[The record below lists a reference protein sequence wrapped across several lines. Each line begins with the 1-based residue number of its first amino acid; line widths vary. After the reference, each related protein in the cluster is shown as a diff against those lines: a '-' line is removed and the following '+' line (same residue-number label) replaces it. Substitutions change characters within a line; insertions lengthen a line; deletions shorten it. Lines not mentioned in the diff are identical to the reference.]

1 MKRAPAKTATR
12 EATVTTTIRKRRLSN
27 VQARAGE
34 TLTSTEEA
42 TMRMHHGIDAGHHQ
56 PLPTNAINAAIRQQ
70 LLEIELRAYEMTGR
84 HLEAENDKAESN
96 GKSAKQSAKDK
107 IVAQLKTR

>member
-12 EATVTTTIRKRRLSN
+12 EATATTTIRKRRLSN
-27 VQARAGE
+27 VQARSGE
-34 TLTSTEEA
+34 SLTSTEEA
-42 TMRMHHGIDAGHHQ
+42 ALRMHHGVDAGLHQ

-70 LLEIELRAYEMTGR
+70 LLEIERRAYEMTGR
-84 HLEAENDKAESN
+84 HLRDDENGDTEARAP
-96 GKSAKQSAKDK
+96 SAKDK